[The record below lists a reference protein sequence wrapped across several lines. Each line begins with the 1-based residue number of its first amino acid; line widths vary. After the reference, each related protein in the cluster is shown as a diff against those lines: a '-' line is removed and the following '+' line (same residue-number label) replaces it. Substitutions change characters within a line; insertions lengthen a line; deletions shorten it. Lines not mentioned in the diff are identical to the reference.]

1 MKRRSRAIHML
12 RKWQP
17 LGEPV
22 MVSKPDAKRL
32 SELRL
37 GLIVNRTVP
46 LMFDDDIVVRALH
59 KLKDHPLPWEGF
71 AE

>member
-1 MKRRSRAIHML
+1 MPKR
-12 RKWQP
+12 WQP
-17 LGEPV
+17 LGAPV
-22 MVSKPDAKRL
+22 RLADLHGDAKRL

-46 LMFDDDIVVRALH
+46 LMFDDDTVARALH